1 MTHSRLSH
9 VAILP
14 LMFAIVSCGTSKVSE
29 QPTKK
34 QVEPSTIDF
43 SQPHVAS
50 ALRELAI
57 QIIEESASAE
67 NPSIRANAIEAAGK
81 SALRFRS
88 LIERGLT
95 DPNLGVRAVAA
106 MTVGKKRLTES
117 APRCR
122 AMLDDGAIQCRIAA
136 IFALSANGIE
146 VDPTPLADALLTDP
160 SLRVRAQ
167 SAFILGELGNASS
180 VPLLRQSL
188 AATPASADP
197 AQVKILHLQIAEAM
211 IKLGDDEQRT
221 GVRAALYPS
230 RAEELE
236 AAALAAQILGQVRDR
251 KSISQM
257 VYLSEFK
264 DDTGRQHPAEVR
276 LAVADSLALMDV
288 RGGAFIVDTYVNSS
302 EPAIRAQSAHAYGTI
317 GDNASLNRLAALLG
331 DSDPMVRI
339 AAADAVMRASAR

>member
-1 MTHSRLSH
+1 M
-9 VAILP
+9 
-14 LMFAIVSCGTSKVSE
+14 LMFPSCGSSKVS
-29 QPTKK
+29 QPTANK
-34 QVEPSTIDF
+34 QVAPSTVDF
-43 SQPHVAS
+43 SQPLVAS
-50 ALRELAI
+50 ALRERAI
-57 QIIEESASAE
+57 RIIEESAGSE

-81 SALRFRS
+81 SAQRFRP

-106 MTVGKKRLTES
+106 MTIGKKKLAES
-117 APRCR
+117 ASRCR
-122 AMLDDGAIQCRIAA
+122 AMLDDGAVQCRIAA
-136 IFALSANGIE
+136 IFALAANGID
-146 VDPTPLADALLTDP
+146 VDPTPLADSLLTDS

-167 SAFILGELGNASS
+167 SAFILGELGNPSS

-197 AQVKILHLQIAEAM
+197 SQVKILHLQIAEAM

-288 RGGAFIVDTYVNSS
+288 RGGAFIVDSYINST

-317 GDNASLNRLAALLG
+317 ADNASLNRLAALMN
-331 DSDPMVRI
+331 DTDPLVRI
-339 AAADAVMRASAR
+339 AAADAVMRAIAR